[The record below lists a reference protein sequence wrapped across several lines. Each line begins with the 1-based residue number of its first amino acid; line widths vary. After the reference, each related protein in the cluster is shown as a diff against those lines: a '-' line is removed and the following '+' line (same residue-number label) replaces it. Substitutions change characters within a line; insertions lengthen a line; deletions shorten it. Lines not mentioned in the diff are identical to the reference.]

1 MAAVDSR
8 RGRPKIHS
16 DADVLQAA
24 LEVFA
29 VHGFEGTSLRSL
41 NADLGLSHGTINQR
55 FGTKEQLYLEAI
67 DHGFGMLLE
76 EIDELVSENPLPTEP
91 IAELHVRFRAFMLAS
106 RRRPHLSRLINNI
119 GVHPSPMLDYI
130 FKDFIEPA
138 MRPTRSLIA
147 QLADQG
153 VLRALPDREIL
164 MLLSGA
170 IGVFSLRALSDQFNK
185 IDGLLNEEE
194 YCDEMVRVIIN
205 GMRIQLDH

>member
-1 MAAVDSR
+1 
-8 RGRPKIHS
+8 
-16 DADVLQAA
+16 
-24 LEVFA
+24 
-29 VHGFEGTSLRSL
+29 
-41 NADLGLSHGTINQR
+41 
-55 FGTKEQLYLEAI
+55 
-67 DHGFGMLLE
+67 
-76 EIDELVSENPLPTEP
+76 
-91 IAELHVRFRAFMLAS
+91 
-106 RRRPHLSRLINNI
+106 
-119 GVHPSPMLDYI
+119 MLDYI